1 MPFQKLQFKP
11 GINRDQTNYSNEG
24 GWYECDKI
32 RFRSGYPEKIG
43 GWVKATTQYMLGFCR
58 QMFGWITSYN
68 DNFLACGTNEKV
80 YIEVGSEFYDITP
93 IRETFTS
100 STTPS
105 TDNCITATQ
114 GSNVLSF
121 YIPGNG
127 ANNGDYVNISGV
139 VGPTDPAI
147 FAGIPVTEINGNYK
161 ITDIDGDTFT
171 ITVPTAANLGSFW
184 GSSTWGSGTFG
195 LGGAAPSFTGGG
207 TDIVVAFEIHVGNG
221 SITQGYGWGTG
232 AWGGNFGWGLNSPDP
247 VFLPQQDWFFDQ
259 FDNDLVMNIRD
270 GAIYYWERGTNATP
284 DVALL
289 TRAISLS
296 DLAGATDVPNK
307 ATQVLVSQNDKHLLA
322 FGCQPYAG
330 GPTDFDPLLIRWATQ
345 DNPGVWTPLVT
356 NSAGFLRVSR
366 GSLIVRAIPT
376 KQEILVFTEATINSL
391 QFTGTTDV
399 FALQEI
405 GDNLSIIGPRAVTI
419 VNNMAFWMGKD
430 KFYVYSG
437 RVETLPCTLRNFVFN
452 DINFNQAD
460 QIVCGTN
467 EGWNEVWWMY
477 PSAQSNVNNRY
488 VIFNHLERIWYYG
501 NLERNAWLDSP
512 LRDFPQASYTDATL
526 ERSYLLN
533 HEDGTND
540 ESAPLV
546 AYIQSSDF
554 DIAEGDQLMLTR
566 RVIPDINFEGSSAA
580 NPEANFIIRPRNFP
594 GGAYQSNAS
603 NTQRV
608 IQSVVNQYTNEVFM
622 RARARQVA
630 LRVESSGLDTQ
641 WQLGSPR
648 LDLRPD
654 GRR

>member
-43 GWVKATTQYMLGFCR
+43 GWAKATSEYMLGFCR
-58 QMFGWITSYN
+58 QMFGWITSYQ
-68 DNFLACGTNEKV
+68 DNLLACGTNEKV
-80 YIEVGSEFYDITP
+80 YIEAGGYFYDITP
-93 IRETFTS
+93 LRALVPTL
-100 STTPS
+100 TTPV
-105 TDNCITATQ
+105 TDNCITTT
-114 GSNVLSF
+114 N
-121 YIPGNG
+121 
-127 ANNGDYVNISGV
+127 
-139 VGPTDPAI
+139 
-147 FAGIPVTEINGNYK
+147 
-161 ITDIDGDTFT
+161 
-171 ITVPTAANLGSFW
+171 
-184 GSSTWGSGTFG
+184 GSGTVTIIAVG
-195 LGGAAPSFTGGG
+195 SDADVGNYIDISGAVAVGGIPAATLNASHKVDTVINVNAFTFTVGVNATSSTTGGG
-207 TDIVVAFEIHVGNG
+207 TGINLSFEIDAGNG
-221 SITQGYGWGTG
+221 ITTQGYGWGTSTWNN
-232 AWGGNFGWGLNSPDP
+232 AFGWGLSSPDP
-247 VFLPQQDWFFDQ
+247 VYLPQQDWWFDQ
-259 FDNDLVMNIRD
+259 FDNDLVMNIRN
-270 GAIYYWERGTNATP
+270 GPIYYWQRGTSATP

-289 TRAISLS
+289 TRAILLE
-296 DLAGATDVPNK
+296 DLGGAADVPTS
-307 ATQVLVSQNDKHLLA
+307 AMQTLVSQNDKHLLA

-330 GPTDFDPLLIRWATQ
+330 ASGDFDPLLIRWASQ
-345 DNPGVWTPLVT
+345 DDPGMWTPLVT
-356 NSAGFLRVSR
+356 NSAGFIRVSR

-376 KQEILVFTEATINSL
+376 KQEILVFTEATLSSL

-405 GDNLSIIGPRAVTI
+405 GDNLSIIGPRAVTV
-419 VNNMAFWMGKD
+419 VNNMTFWMGKD
-430 KFYVYSG
+430 KFYVYTG
-437 RVETLPCTLRNFVFN
+437 RVETLPCSLRNFVFN
-452 DINFNQAD
+452 DINFDQAD

-477 PSAQSNVNNRY
+477 PSANSNVNNRY

-501 NLERNAWLDSP
+501 NIERNAWLDSP
-512 LRDFPQASYTDATL
+512 LRNYPQASYTDSTL

-540 ESAPLV
+540 DGVALA

-566 RVIPDINFEGSSAA
+566 RVIPDINFDGSSAT
-580 NPEANFIIRPRNFP
+580 NPEVNFVIRPRNFP

-608 IQSVVNQYTNEVFM
+608 IQTVVNQFTDEVFM

>member
-24 GWYECDKI
+24 GWNECDKI

-43 GWVKATTQYMLGFCR
+43 GWAKATTEYMLGYCR

-68 DNFLACGTNEKV
+68 DNFLACGTNEKA
-80 YIEVGSEFYDITP
+80 YIEVGGYFYDITP
-93 IRETFTS
+93 LRPTAPIL
-100 STTPS
+100 TTPV
-105 TDNCITATQ
+105 TNNCITTT
-114 GSNVLSF
+114 
-121 YIPGNG
+121 NG
-127 ANNGDYVNISGV
+127 SGV
-139 VGPTDPAI
+139 VTIIAVGSDADVGNYVDISGSTAVG
-147 FAGIPVTEINGNYK
+147 GIPAATLNATHKVATVINVNAF
-161 ITDIDGDTFT
+161 TFT
-171 ITVPTAANLGSFW
+171 VGVNATSTA
-184 GSSTWGSGTFG
+184 
-195 LGGAAPSFTGGG
+195 TGGG
-207 TDIVVAFEIHVGNG
+207 TGINLSFEIDVGNG
-221 SITQGYGWGTG
+221 ITTQGYGWGTST
-232 AWGGNFGWGLNSPDP
+232 WNNNFGWGLSSPDP
-247 VFLPQQDWFFDQ
+247 VFLPQQDWWFDQ
-259 FDNDLVMNIRD
+259 FDNDLVMNIRN
-270 GAIYYWERGTNATP
+270 GPIYYWARGTNATP
-284 DVALL
+284 DTALA
-289 TRAISLS
+289 TRAILLE
-296 DLAGATDVPNK
+296 DLGGAADVPDS
-307 ATQVLVSQNDKHLLA
+307 AMQTLVSQNDKHLLA

-330 GPTDFDPLLIRWATQ
+330 SAGDFDPLLIRWASQ
-345 DNPGVWTPLVT
+345 DDPGMWTPLVT
-356 NSAGFLRVSR
+356 NSAGFIRVSR

-376 KQEILVFTEATINSL
+376 KQEILVFTEATLSSL
-391 QFTGTTDV
+391 QFTGTADV

-405 GDNLSIIGPRAVTI
+405 GDNLSIIGPRAVTV
-419 VNNMAFWMGKD
+419 VNNMTFWMGHD
-430 KFYVYSG
+430 KFYVYTG
-437 RVETLPCTLRNFVFN
+437 RVETLPCSLRNFVFN
-452 DINFNQAD
+452 DINFD
-460 QIVCGTN
+460 QSDQVIAGTN

-501 NLERNAWLDSP
+501 NIERNAWLDNP

-533 HEDGTND
+533 HESGTND
-540 ESAPLV
+540 DGTPLA

-566 RVIPDINFEGSSAA
+566 RVIPDINFEGSSAS
-580 NPEANFIIRPRNFP
+580 NPEVNFVIRPRNFP

-608 IQSVVNQYTNEVFM
+608 IQTVVNQYTNEVFM

>member
-24 GWYECDKI
+24 GWNECDKI

-43 GWVKATTQYMLGFCR
+43 GWAKATTEFMFGFCR

-68 DNFLACGTNEKV
+68 DNFLACGTNEKA
-80 YIEVGSEFYDITP
+80 YIEVGGYFYDITP
-93 IRETFTS
+93 LRPTAPIL
-100 STTPS
+100 TTPV
-105 TDNCITATQ
+105 TDNCITTT
-114 GSNVLSF
+114 
-121 YIPGNG
+121 NG
-127 ANNGDYVNISGV
+127 SGV
-139 VGPTDPAI
+139 VTIIAVGSDADVGNYVDISGSTAVG
-147 FAGIPVTEINGNYK
+147 GIPAATLNATHKVATVINVNAF
-161 ITDIDGDTFT
+161 TFT
-171 ITVPTAANLGSFW
+171 VGVNATSTA
-184 GSSTWGSGTFG
+184 
-195 LGGAAPSFTGGG
+195 TGGG
-207 TDIVVAFEIHVGNG
+207 TGINLSFEIDVGNG
-221 SITQGYGWGTG
+221 ITTQGYGWGTST
-232 AWGGNFGWGLNSPDP
+232 WNNNFGWGLSSPDP
-247 VFLPQQDWFFDQ
+247 VFLPQQDWWFDQ
-259 FDNDLVMNIRD
+259 FDNDLVMNIRN
-270 GAIYYWERGTNATP
+270 GPIYYWARGTNATP
-284 DVALL
+284 DTALA
-289 TRAISLS
+289 TRAILLE
-296 DLAGATDVPNK
+296 DLGGAADVPDS
-307 ATQVLVSQNDKHLLA
+307 AMQTLVSQNDKHLLA

-330 GPTDFDPLLIRWATQ
+330 SAGDFDPLLIRWASQ
-345 DNPGVWTPLVT
+345 DDPGMWTPLVT
-356 NSAGFLRVSR
+356 NSAGFIRVSR

-376 KQEILVFTEATINSL
+376 KQEILVFTEATLSSL
-391 QFTGTTDV
+391 QFTGTADV

-405 GDNLSIIGPRAVTI
+405 GDNLSIIGPRAVTV
-419 VNNMAFWMGKD
+419 VNNMTFWMGHD
-430 KFYVYSG
+430 KFYVYTG
-437 RVETLPCTLRNFVFN
+437 RVETLPCSLRNFVFN
-452 DINFNQAD
+452 DINFD
-460 QIVCGTN
+460 QSDQVIAGTN

-501 NLERNAWLDSP
+501 NIERNAWLDNP

-533 HEDGTND
+533 HESGTND
-540 ESAPLV
+540 DGTPLA

-566 RVIPDINFEGSSAA
+566 RVIPDINFEGSSAS
-580 NPEANFIIRPRNFP
+580 NPEVNFVIRPRNFP

-608 IQSVVNQYTNEVFM
+608 IQTVVNQYTNEVFM

>member
-43 GWVKATTQYMLGFCR
+43 GWAKATSEYMLGFCR
-58 QMFGWITSYN
+58 QMFGWITSYQ
-68 DNFLACGTNEKV
+68 DNLLACGTNEKV
-80 YIEVGSEFYDITP
+80 YIEAGGYFYDITP
-93 IRETFTS
+93 LRALVPTL
-100 STTPS
+100 TTPV
-105 TDNCITATQ
+105 TDNCITTT
-114 GSNVLSF
+114 N
-121 YIPGNG
+121 
-127 ANNGDYVNISGV
+127 
-139 VGPTDPAI
+139 
-147 FAGIPVTEINGNYK
+147 
-161 ITDIDGDTFT
+161 
-171 ITVPTAANLGSFW
+171 
-184 GSSTWGSGTFG
+184 GSGTVTIIAVG
-195 LGGAAPSFTGGG
+195 SDADVGNYIDISGATAVGGIPAATLNASHKVDTVINVNAFTFTVGVNATSSTTGGG
-207 TDIVVAFEIHVGNG
+207 TGINISFEIDAGNG
-221 SITQGYGWGTG
+221 VTTQGYGWGTST
-232 AWGGNFGWGLNSPDP
+232 WNNSFGWGLSSPDP
-247 VFLPQQDWFFDQ
+247 VYLPQQDWWFDQ
-259 FDNDLVMNIRD
+259 FDNDLVMNIRN
-270 GAIYYWERGTNATP
+270 GPIYYWERGTSATP
-284 DVALL
+284 DTALL
-289 TRAISLS
+289 TRAISLE
-296 DLAGATDVPNK
+296 DLGGAADVPDS
-307 ATQVLVSQNDKHLLA
+307 AMQVLVSQNDKHLLA

-330 GPTDFDPLLIRWATQ
+330 SAGDFDPLLIRWATQ
-345 DNPGVWTPLVT
+345 DNPGIWTPLVT
-356 NSAGFLRVSR
+356 NSAGFIRVSR
-366 GSLIVRAIPT
+366 GSQIVRAIPT
-376 KQEILVFTEATINSL
+376 KQEILVFTEATLSSL

-419 VNNMAFWMGKD
+419 VNNMTFWMGKD
-430 KFYVYSG
+430 KFYVYTG
-437 RVETLPCTLRNFVFN
+437 RVETLPCSLRNFVFN
-452 DINFNQAD
+452 DINFDQAD

-477 PSAQSNVNNRY
+477 PSANSNINNRY
-488 VIFNHLERIWYYG
+488 IIFNHLERIWYYG
-501 NLERNAWLDSP
+501 NIERNAWLDSP
-512 LRDFPQASYTDATL
+512 LRNYPQASYTDITL

-540 ESAPLV
+540 DGVALA

-566 RVIPDINFEGSSAA
+566 RVIPDINFDGSSAT
-580 NPEANFIIRPRNFP
+580 NPEVNFVIRPRNFP

-608 IQSVVNQYTNEVFM
+608 VQTVVNQFTDEVFM

>member
-43 GWVKATTQYMLGFCR
+43 GWVKATSEYMLGFCR
-58 QMFGWITSYN
+58 QMFGWITSYA

-80 YIEVGSEFYDITP
+80 YIEVGGYFYDITP
-93 IRETFTS
+93 LRAVNPVL
-100 STTPS
+100 TTTV
-105 TDNCITATQ
+105 TDNCITTT
-114 GSNVLSF
+114 N
-121 YIPGNG
+121 
-127 ANNGDYVNISGV
+127 
-139 VGPTDPAI
+139 
-147 FAGIPVTEINGNYK
+147 
-161 ITDIDGDTFT
+161 
-171 ITVPTAANLGSFW
+171 
-184 GSSTWGSGTFG
+184 GSGTVTIIAVG
-195 LGGAAPSFTGGG
+195 SNALEGNYIDIAGATAVGGIPAATLNASHKVTTVINANAFTFAVGVNATSSATGGG
-207 TDIVVAFEIHVGNG
+207 TGINVSFEIDTGNG
-221 SITQGYGWGTG
+221 ITTQGYGWGTSVWNG
-232 AWGGNFGWGLNSPDP
+232 AFGWGLSSPDP
-247 VFLPQQDWFFDQ
+247 VYLPQQDWWFDQ

-270 GAIYYWERGTNATP
+270 GAIYYWARGTNETP
-284 DVALL
+284 DTALL
-289 TRAISLS
+289 TRAILLE
-296 DLAGATDVPNK
+296 DLGGAADVPD
-307 ATQVLVSQNDKHLLA
+307 AAMQVLVSQNDKHLLA
-322 FGCQPYAG
+322 FGCQPYAAAAG
-330 GPTDFDPLLIRWATQ
+330 EFDPLLIRWASQ
-345 DNPGVWTPLVT
+345 NDPGMWTPLVT
-356 NSAGFLRVSR
+356 NSAGFIRVSR
-366 GSLIVRAIPT
+366 GSQIVRAIPT
-376 KQEILVFTEATINSL
+376 KQEILVFTEATLSSL

-419 VNNMAFWMGKD
+419 VNNMTFWMGKD
-430 KFYVYSG
+430 KFYVYTG
-437 RVETLPCTLRNFVFN
+437 RVETLPCSLRNFVFN
-452 DINFNQAD
+452 DINFDQAD

-477 PSAQSNVNNRY
+477 PSANSNINNRY

-501 NLERNAWLDSP
+501 NLDRNAWLDSP
-512 LRDFPQASYTDATL
+512 LRNYPQASYTDATL
-526 ERSYLLN
+526 QRSYLLN
-533 HEDGTND
+533 HEDGTNND
-540 ESAPLV
+540 GVAMT

-566 RVIPDINFEGSSAA
+566 RVIPDINFDGSSAA
-580 NPEANFIIRPRNFP
+580 NPEVNFVIRPRNFP

-608 IQSVVNQYTNEVFM
+608 IQTVVNQYTDEVFM